1 MLFYLTKLKF
11 SQPTHQ
17 LLYLPLKSLTS
28 IIRTSYPMLVKMI
41 ELKNLNGHTQMVN
54 FPTRI
59 SYCDYHSPLLS
70 LLLSSDTS
78 IYSTV
83 VFYWRI
89 LIMLLPQSP
98 LTIPQTQKV
107 MPLFTAQLM
116 TILKL
121 TGMVFGII

>member
-1 MLFYLTKLKF
+1 
-11 SQPTHQ
+11 
-17 LLYLPLKSLTS
+17 
-28 IIRTSYPMLVKMI
+28 MLVKMI
-41 ELKNLNGHTQMVN
+41 QLKDLNSHTQMVN

-59 SYCDYHSPLLS
+59 PYCDYHSPLLS
-70 LLLSSDTS
+70 LLLSFDTS

-107 MPLFTAQLM
+107 MPFFTAQLM

-121 TGMVFGII
+121 IGMVFGII